1 MSMNQFSRVRI
12 AGTAMVVRGNDI
24 DTDRIIPARYLK
36 SLTFDDLGRSVFEDE
51 RAALRQA
58 GKPHPFDQPRFAGA
72 SLLFVNKNFGCGS
85 SREHAPQAIHRW
97 GIKAIVGE
105 SFGEIFFGNSVALG
119 MPCVTAE
126 HDVVEEVQSIV
137 EVKPPL
143 RFELDLDA
151 LALRLEN
158 GPSFQV
164 RIAEGPRRQFIT
176 GRWDATNALLEA
188 RDEILT
194 LDAALPY

>member
-1 MSMNQFSRVRI
+1 MNQFSRVRT
-12 AGTAMVVRGNDI
+12 AGTAIVVRGNNI

-51 RAALRQA
+51 RATMRRA
-58 GKPHPFDQPRFAGA
+58 GKPHPFDQGRFADA

-97 GIKAIVGE
+97 GIRAIVGE
-105 SFGEIFFGNSVALG
+105 SFGEIFFGNSVAVG

-126 HDVVEEVQSIV
+126 HDAVEEIQSMA
-137 EVKPPL
+137 EAKPQL

-151 LALRLEN
+151 LAVRLEN
-158 GPSFQV
+158 GPSFPV
-164 RIAEGPRRQFIT
+164 RIAQGPLRQLIT
-176 GRWDATNALLEA
+176 GRWDATNELLEA
-188 RDEILT
+188 KDEILA